1 MHRFALAWIALV
13 GCSTGD
19 GGSSPPLD
27 AHAADAAP
35 IVNVVALASCPATVQ
50 ATITDSATA
59 FVPNAATVHAGEVVR
74 FDITAEHF
82 VLPNTLVATDDALR
96 VSRGE
101 TKCFQFNTPGTYGF
115 LCGVHSFTGVITVE

>member
-1 MHRFALAWIALV
+1 MQRFALVLIALA

-19 GGSSPPLD
+19 DGNTLPID
-27 AHAADAAP
+27 ARADSAPAA
-35 IVNVVALASCPATVQ
+35 NVVELASCPSTVK
-50 ATITDSATA
+50 ATIEDSPTM
-59 FVPNAATVHAGEVVR
+59 FIPNAVTVSAGEVVR

-96 VSRGE
+96 VGRGE

-115 LCGVHSFTGVITVE
+115 LCGVHSFTGVITVQ

>member
-27 AHAADAAP
+27 ARADAAP
-35 IVNVVALASCPATVQ
+35 IANVVELASCPATVK
-50 ATITDSATA
+50 ATIMDSPTA
-59 FVPNAATVHAGEVVR
+59 FFPNAATVSAGEVVR

-82 VLPNTLVATDDALR
+82 VLPNTLVATDDVLR
-96 VSRGE
+96 VGRGE